1 MRAWYLQLQHDVPRQ
16 HPCMRGDE
24 CTQVCAC
31 PHGATNLV
39 SMTWIHARVCVCV
52 HFSLAES
59 HDLNAYFDAH
69 SMCMSA
75 LAGAGSCGAGV
86 LRAHRR
92 ASVRLCVCVCLCACV
107 CVGVRVCVCARTWRA
122 RVCEMGCT
130 CVGSRCGSSSHRRS
144 YGTQEWHLFR
154 FSGFAW
160 SIRWRAFCTRARAC
174 VRACEMAARTV
185 AHCRLRRQLR
195 GIFRGDTSY

>member
-1 MRAWYLQLQHDVPRQ
+1 M
-16 HPCMRGDE
+16 
-24 CTQVCAC
+24 QVCAC

-92 ASVRLCVCVCLCACV
+92 KCALVCVCVSVCV
-107 CVGVRVCVCARTWRA
+107 CMGVRVCVCARKWRARA
-122 RVCEMGCT
+122 RVCDGLHLCWFQMW
-130 CVGSRCGSSSHRRS
+130 VKFSPSQSRYARVAPVS
-144 YGTQEWHLFR
+144 L
-154 FSGFAW
+154 SGFAW
-160 SIRWRAFCTRARAC
+160 SIRWRAFCTRACAC

-195 GIFRGDTSY
+195 GIFRGDTS

>member
-1 MRAWYLQLQHDVPRQ
+1 M
-16 HPCMRGDE
+16 
-24 CTQVCAC
+24 QVCAC

-39 SMTWIHARVCVCV
+39 AMTWIHARVCVCV

-92 ASVRLCVCVCLCACV
+92 KCALVCVCVCVCV
-107 CVGVRVCVCARTWRA
+107 CVYGCARVCMRAQVARARA
-122 RVCEMGCT
+122 RV
-130 CVGSRCGSSSHRRS
+130 
-144 YGTQEWHLFR
+144 
-154 FSGFAW
+154 
-160 SIRWRAFCTRARAC
+160 
-174 VRACEMAARTV
+174 
-185 AHCRLRRQLR
+185 
-195 GIFRGDTSY
+195 

>member
-1 MRAWYLQLQHDVPRQ
+1 MRAWYLQLQHDVLRQ
-16 HPCMRGDE
+16 HPCMCRDE
-24 CTQVCAC
+24 SMQVCAC

-92 ASVRLCVCVCLCACV
+92 KCALVCVCVSVCVCVCVWVCV
-107 CVGVRVCVCARTWRA
+107 CVYARA
-122 RVCEMGCT
+122 RG
-130 CVGSRCGSSSHRRS
+130 
-144 YGTQEWHLFR
+144 
-154 FSGFAW
+154 
-160 SIRWRAFCTRARAC
+160 ARAC
-174 VRACEMAARTV
+174 VRWVAPVSVPDVGQVLTV
-185 AHCRLRRQLR
+185 AVTVRKSGTC
-195 GIFRGDTSY
+195 FA